1 MPLILKVSFG
11 LAELISA
18 VLVYQEMSGFFGGV
32 KFGGCQQMST
42 FLGDAKIRTNKQ
54 VKALINN
61 SFIGINRCYKR
72 VKQGEND
79 YIM

>member
-1 MPLILKVSFG
+1 MPLIFKVSFG

-42 FLGDAKIRTNKQ
+42 FLGYA
-54 VKALINN
+54 
-61 SFIGINRCYKR
+61 
-72 VKQGEND
+72 
-79 YIM
+79 